1 MYVVQG
7 PDDESQN
14 VFVGKKK
21 FLLFF
26 LWGENQNDLVR
37 LWLSRPQ

>member
-14 VFVGKKK
+14 VFCWKKEISP
-21 FLLFF
+21 FLL
-26 LWGENQNDLVR
+26 LGGK
-37 LWLSRPQ
+37 SK